1 MDDILCGIVGQRV
14 DQVEW
19 GIIQVTLGWEMVKK
33 ERLPDETLLRQ
44 GRP

>member
-1 MDDILCGIVGQRV
+1 MTFCVALWVKGG

-33 ERLPDETLLRQ
+33 ERLPDETLL
-44 GRP
+44 